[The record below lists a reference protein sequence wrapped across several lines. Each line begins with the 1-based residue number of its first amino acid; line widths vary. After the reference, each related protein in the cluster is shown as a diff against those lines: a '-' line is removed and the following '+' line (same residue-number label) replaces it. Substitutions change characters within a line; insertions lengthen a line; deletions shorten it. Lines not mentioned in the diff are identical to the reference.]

1 MMITVSAAMIF
12 SLIIVTGLI
21 SPTMA
26 ATMKEVPLLSSVLNL
41 QGILVYTPQMKRDS
55 QQN

>member
-41 QGILVYTPQMKRDS
+41 QDLGLYAADEKDS